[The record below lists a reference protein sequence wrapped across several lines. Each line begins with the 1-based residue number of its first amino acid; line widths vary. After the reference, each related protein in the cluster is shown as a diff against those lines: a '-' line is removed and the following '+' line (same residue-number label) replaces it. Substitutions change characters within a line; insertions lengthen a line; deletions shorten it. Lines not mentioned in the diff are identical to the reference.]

1 MTSGGVLRVTVAA
14 CCVLAAAVAV
24 TGIVAGHAGLGAGVA
39 AGLLLGSVNG
49 YLIQAL
55 LSRGTPFVAA
65 SLMRLV
71 GLTLIVALAAL
82 VVGGSAWTIAL
93 GIGLAQLVM
102 VAVGV
107 RQGLRA

>member
-1 MTSGGVLRVTVAA
+1 MKSGGVLKVTVAA
-14 CCVLAAAVAV
+14 CGVIAAVVALI
-24 TGIVAGHAGLGAGVA
+24 GIVAGRPGLGAGVA

-71 GLTLIVALAAL
+71 GLSLIVMVAAL
-82 VVGGSAWTIAL
+82 VFGGSAWTIAL

-102 VAVGV
+102 VAAGI

>member
-1 MTSGGVLRVTVAA
+1 MTTGGVLRVTVAG
-14 CCVLAAAVAV
+14 CCVLAAALVV
-24 TGIVAGHAGLGAGVA
+24 TGFVAGHAGLGVGVA

-55 LSRGTPFVAA
+55 LNRGTPFLAA
-65 SLMRLV
+65 SLLRLV
-71 GLTLIVALAAL
+71 ALSLVVLVAAL
-82 VVGGSAWTIAL
+82 IFRGSAWTIAL

-102 VAVGV
+102 VAAGV

>member
-1 MTSGGVLRVTVAA
+1 MTTGGVLRVTVAV
-14 CCVLAAAVAV
+14 CCVLAAALIAAGV
-24 TGIVAGHAGLGAGVA
+24 VAGHAALGVGIA

-71 GLTLIVALAAL
+71 GLSLIVVLAAL
-82 VVGGSAWTIAL
+82 LFRGSAWTIAL

-102 VAVGV
+102 VAAGV
-107 RQGLRA
+107 RQGLRT

>member
-1 MTSGGVLRVTVAA
+1 MTSGGVLRVTVTA
-14 CCVLAAAVAV
+14 CCVLAAVVVAAGV
-24 TGIVAGHAGLGAGVA
+24 VAGHATLGVGIA
-39 AGLLLGSVNG
+39 AGLLLGSING

-71 GLTLIVALAAL
+71 GLSLIVLLAAL
-82 VVGGSAWTIAL
+82 LLKGSAWTIAL

-102 VAVGV
+102 VAAGV
-107 RQGLRA
+107 RQGLRT